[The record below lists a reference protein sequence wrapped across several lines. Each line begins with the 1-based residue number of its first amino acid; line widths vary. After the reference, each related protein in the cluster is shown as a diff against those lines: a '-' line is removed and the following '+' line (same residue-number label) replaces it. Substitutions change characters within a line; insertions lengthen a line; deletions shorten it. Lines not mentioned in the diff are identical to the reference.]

1 MIAAL
6 LAAILA
12 ASGQLTVILPDGSRI
27 SAQRVEYRP
36 SELTV
41 VIVEGAIF
49 RDGFE

>member
-27 SAQRVEYRP
+27 SAQHVEYQP
-36 SELTV
+36 DTLTV
-41 VIVEGAIF
+41 VIVEVALF